1 MRKIIASAALAA
13 AALGGV
19 AALPGTSGASPR
31 TDSWSAT
38 CGQSRSTRDLEVVG
52 LAGDKLVC
60 FKADRPSRERDIGRV
75 KGLQQDTKLVGI
87 DFRPANGA
95 LYGVGDQGGVYT
107 IDVATARATLVVR
120 STVPLRGMSFGVD
133 FNPAADRLRIVSD
146 AGQNL
151 RINVVDGTTLADADL
166 NITAG
171 TVATGIVGAA
181 YTNNDADPNTG
192 TTLFDVDSLLDQV
205 EIQSPPNNGVL
216 VATGKLGVDTG
227 PEVGADIYTTLDGTT
242 AVDNTAY
249 VALRVGGRSSF
260 YALDLL
266 TGRAD
271 LLGNFDRDLTLV
283 GIAIPLGQR

>member
-1 MRKIIASAALAA
+1 MRKFIAAAALAA
-13 AALGGV
+13 AAAVGG
-19 AALPGTSGASPR
+19 AAAYPATSGASPS
-31 TDSWSAT
+31 TDSWAT

-52 LAGDKLVC
+52 LTGNKLVC
-60 FKADRPSRERDIGRV
+60 FRADRPSRERDIGRV

-87 DFRPANGA
+87 DYRPANGA

-107 IDVATARATLVVR
+107 INVANARATLAVR

-133 FNPAADRLRIVSD
+133 FNPAADRLRVVSD

-151 RINVVDGTTLADADL
+151 RINVVDGTTIADADL

-181 YTNNDADPNTG
+181 YTNNDADPNTA

-205 EIQSPPNNGVL
+205 EVQSPPNNGSL

-227 PEVGADIYTTLDGTT
+227 PEVGADIYTELDGTT

-260 YALDLL
+260 FALDPL

-271 LLGNFDRDLTLV
+271 QVGSFDRDLTLT
-283 GIAIPLGQR
+283 GIAIPLAQ